1 MIKMLYRKQT
11 FRQELFTGLLAHIQ
25 RNSSY
30 QVSDVIQIFT
40 ESQLRYYFL
49 AARNHSLLHFVGNL
63 GVNRLIFRT
72 LSPKNA
78 VYAAHH
84 AGKKITQNLSR
95 YIPRTEVNDLYIQV
109 HEAPVSRTRGH
120 TRRYWHRSL

>member
-1 MIKMLYRKQT
+1 ML
-11 FRQELFTGLLAHIQ
+11 LFLLQ
-25 RNSSY
+25 P
-30 QVSDVIQIFT
+30 QPVIFWLID
-40 ESQLRYYFL
+40 
-49 AARNHSLLHFVGNL
+49 L

-72 LSPKNA
+72 LSPKKA
-78 VYAAHH
+78 VQA
-84 AGKKITQNLSR
+84 KRLRNLSR